1 MPIFTL
7 VDIGTK
13 FVPAIAFWTL
23 NDAICGYS
31 TAPPP
36 TDIGDGDKFDEQLR
50 DQLTRDVR
58 AQHKAVHGEVQE
70 QGLDVNYIWEIL
82 ARYSN
87 TKK

>member
-1 MPIFTL
+1 MQF
-7 VDIGTK
+7 VDIQLHRHQQMWATG
-13 FVPAIAFWTL
+13 
-23 NDAICGYS
+23 
-31 TAPPP
+31 
-36 TDIGDGDKFDEQLR
+36 GDKFDEQLR

-70 QGLDVNYIWEIL
+70 QELDVNYICQIL